1 MVEKGH
7 LGRGSVVA
15 QCLTLE
21 VKINKRMTQGSS
33 ETGLH
38 HRHPTKPEAESVLV

>member
-1 MVEKGH
+1 MVEKEH
-7 LGRGSVVA
+7 LGRESVA
-15 QCLTLE
+15 EPCLTLE

-33 ETGLH
+33 EKGLH